1 MKILTSRD
9 NFKNE
14 DTAVVVGKFDCLHLG
29 HMEII
34 DDILSRHLRTLVFTF
49 SESPR
54 IILSHSN
61 EQVKSILTNQ
71 EKEKILEGKN
81 IDYLL
86 YYEFSREFMALS
98 PEDFIRLLVEKYHM
112 KFISAMDDF
121 RFGSKNAGDTS
132 FLQAKAGEYGY
143 KCHIVPAV
151 RNEDDEVITSTLI
164 RSEISKGRI
173 KSANDMLGYN
183 YFVSGRIVH
192 GRGMGKKILD
202 FPTINLI
209 PDSKKLLPPNGA
221 YVTKIEFPDGKIYE
235 GMTNIGYK
243 PTVSGKN
250 RLGIET
256 HIFDFDIDVYGRDCK
271 VIFLKFIRTEK
282 KFDSLTELSEQL
294 KRDREFSKQF
304 FVAV

>member
-1 MKILTSRD
+1 MQIINSQSK
-9 NFKNE
+9 FKNE

-34 DDILSRHLRTLVFTF
+34 DDILSRPLKSLVFTF

-61 EQVKSILTNQ
+61 EPVKNILTNA

-86 YYEFSREFMALS
+86 YYEFSKEFMSLS
-98 PEDFIRLLVEKYHM
+98 PEDYIRLLVEKYHM
-112 KFISAMDDF
+112 KYISAMDDF
-121 RFGSKNAGDTS
+121 RFGSKNSGDTA
-132 FLQAKAGEYGY
+132 FLQSMAQKYGY

-164 RSEISKGRI
+164 RSRISEGRI
-173 KSANDMLGYN
+173 KSANDMLGYD
-183 YFVSGRIVH
+183 YFVSGKIVH
-192 GRGMGKKILD
+192 GRGMGKKVLD

-221 YVTKIEFPDGKIYE
+221 YVTKIEFPDGKIYG
-235 GMTNIGYK
+235 GMTNIGFK

-250 RLGIET
+250 HLGIET
-256 HIFDFDIDVYGRDCK
+256 HIFDFDHDVYGRDCR
-271 VIFLKFIRTEK
+271 VIFLKYIRPEK
-282 KFDSLTELSEQL
+282 KFDSLTSLSEQL
-294 KRDREFSKQF
+294 SRDKEFSKQYF
-304 FVAV
+304 IHI